1 MTTLASLLP
10 DAASVEAVRAV
21 HETYGRE
28 AAVMI
33 LQEFQSGFCAVHGP
47 HALAEAVREASP
59 FPLDLS
65 IGKPLVDLAEA
76 ISRLDVS
83 EIVEALQALAPPDP
97 ADGRVG
103 DDGGW

>member
-1 MTTLASLLP
+1 MTKLCPIQPRTVYCTESRCAWWTGY
-10 DAASVEAVRAV
+10 D
-21 HETYGRE
+21 
-28 AAVMI
+28 
-33 LQEFQSGFCAVHGP
+33 CAVHGP

-83 EIVEALQALAPPDP
+83 GIVEAFQALAPPEPD
-97 ADGRVG
+97 DGRVG